1 MIKDENDERKSGGTQ
16 SLDAALKVLEGV
28 ASFSEPVTLSELAKH
43 CRMQPSK
50 VHRYLTSFQ
59 RAGLVA
65 QTGRSGRYFL
75 GTGALRL
82 GIAAIG
88 RHDFVNTVSDGLA
101 DLRSDTHMT
110 ALLSIWGSEGA
121 TVIRWERAKSLT
133 VTSIGLGTIFPL
145 LNSATGRAFLAWAP
159 REAVQSVL
167 DAELRR
173 VRRTPNIA
181 ADIEATAGGIE
192 AIVQTT
198 RARGYATIDGK
209 YIPGLVAIAAPILD
223 WQNEAQCVVTLF
235 GTDQTLISEGSQA
248 IEQLLAFSK
257 EKSVQ
262 TEIPKPR
269 QGHRLDRE

>member
-1 MIKDENDERKSGGTQ
+1 MIKDENDDRQNGGTQ

-28 ASFSEPVTLSELAKH
+28 AFFSEPVTLSELAKH
-43 CRMQPSK
+43 CGMQPSK
-50 VHRYLTSFQ
+50 IHRYLTSFQ

-75 GTGALRL
+75 GAGALRL

-88 RHDFVNTVSDGLA
+88 RHDFVNTASDGLA

-167 DAELRR
+167 DAEVRR
-173 VRRTPNIA
+173 VRRTPSIA
-181 ADIEATAGGIE
+181 ADIEPTTAGIE
-192 AIVQTT
+192 AMIQQT
-198 RARGYATIDGK
+198 RDRGYSTIDGK
-209 YIPGLVAIAAPILD
+209 YIPGLVAVAAPILD

-235 GTDQTLISEGSQA
+235 GTDPTSIAEGSQA

-257 EKSVQ
+257 DKSQ
-262 TEIPKPR
+262 KTETTKTGRKASP
-269 QGHRLDRE
+269 